1 MQTLPAAAV
10 FGLLPVPAMPDSG
23 SGSLVAQPTATKDT
37 DVSRPSR
44 GQPWRSTRLSDHV
57 KAWLEGLGAEQ
68 SVHRPHPL

>member
-10 FGLLPVPAMPDSG
+10 FGLLPVPAMPDNA
-23 SGSLVAQPTATKDT
+23 SGSLRAQPAATGDT

-44 GQPWRSTRLSDHV
+44 GQPYRSSRLGDHV
-57 KAWLEGLGAEQ
+57 KAWLEGLEEQ